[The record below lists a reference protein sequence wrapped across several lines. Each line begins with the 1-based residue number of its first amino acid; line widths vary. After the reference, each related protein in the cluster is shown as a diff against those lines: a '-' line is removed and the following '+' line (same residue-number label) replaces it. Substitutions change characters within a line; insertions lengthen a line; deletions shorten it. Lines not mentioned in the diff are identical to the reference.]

1 MIQDCS
7 LCVYIRNTSTID
19 DEILV
24 KYCSRY
30 GRIRLYQIQ
39 DSRLVEFENI
49 DEMNLFLQVSSHRID
64 SVVLEVKL
72 YKDLPESLNFD
83 RKIYIGPI
91 DDRDQLNSI
100 IDSYKSIDQNLIS
113 KVIENKYL
121 LIEFTNDEFRK
132 TKTKNSTKVFIHGL
146 NEQMTKTDL
155 L

>member
-7 LCVYIRNTSTID
+7 LCVYIRNTST
-19 DEILV
+19 
-24 KYCSRY
+24 
-30 GRIRLYQIQ
+30 
-39 DSRLVEFENI
+39 
-49 DEMNLFLQVSSHRID
+49 
-64 SVVLEVKL
+64 
-72 YKDLPESLNFD
+72 
-83 RKIYIGPI
+83 I

-132 TKTKNSTKVFIHGL
+132 IKTKNSTKVFIHGL